1 MHTIDRTL
9 ARLRD
14 HLNMDIAYISEV
26 TDTDIF
32 VRALYAPDLPN
43 LPNERITLER
53 ETGFCHYIINGEI
66 PPILHDVS
74 SYPSVANLAMRTD
87 FNIQAFMGLPLL
99 RPDGSVYGTLCCISH
114 KPNPT
119 LNERDLETIKLFAEF
134 AAEQIDDELEDRRVS
149 DARGCRIQ
157 SIWDQKLLRI
167 NLQPIVR
174 LSDMKYKGFEALAR
188 FDTVPYRSPDK
199 WFLEASLAGRGVE
212 LEVEAVRVALRSL
225 LLFPSTCTL
234 SVNVSPE
241 CLNSE
246 ELNEL
251 LSNQD
256 PSQIILELTEH
267 TEIVSYCLLIQSV
280 QKFQKMG
287 YKLAVDDAGAGYSNL
302 SHIVQIQPDFIK
314 LDLSLT
320 RNIHLD
326 KARRSLARALVFFA
340 QETGAEI
347 VAEGIETVEEMTTLT
362 ELGVDFG
369 QGYFFDKALEIDQ
382 AVKCIKLGT
391 AAKFTVGRE
400 LYP

>member
-14 HLNMDIAYISEV
+14 HLGMDIAYISEV

-32 VRALYAPDLPN
+32 VRALCAPDLPN
-43 LPNERITLER
+43 LPNEQIILER

-74 SYPSVANLAMRTD
+74 AYPSVANLAMRTD
-87 FNIQAFMGLPLL
+87 FDIQAFIGLPLL
-99 RPDGSVYGTLCCISH
+99 RPDRSVYGTLCCISH

-134 AAEQIDDELEDRRVS
+134 AAEQIDNELEDRRVS
-149 DARGCRIQ
+149 DERESRIQ
-157 SIWDQKLLRI
+157 SIWEQKLLRT

-174 LSDMKYKGFEALAR
+174 LSDMTYMGFEAIAR
-188 FDTVPYRSPDK
+188 FDTNPYQSPDK
-199 WFLEASLAGRGVE
+199 WFLEAALAGRGVE

-225 LLFPSTCTL
+225 LFLPSTCLL

-246 ELNEL
+246 ELSDL
-251 LSNQD
+251 LSKQD

-267 TEIVSYCLLIQSV
+267 AEIENYGSLIQSV
-280 QKFQKMG
+280 QKFRTMG
-287 YKLAVDDAGAGYSNL
+287 YKFAVDDAGAGYSSL
-302 SHIVQIQPDFIK
+302 SHIVQIQPDIIK

-320 RNIHLD
+320 RNIHKD
-326 KARRSLARALVFFA
+326 QARHSLARALVFFA
-340 QETGAEI
+340 RETGAEI
-347 VAEGIETVEEMTTLT
+347 VAEGIETVEEMNTLT
-362 ELGVDFG
+362 QLGVDFG

-382 AVKCIKLGT
+382 AVELIRLG
-391 AAKFTVGRE
+391 AVA
-400 LYP
+400 